1 MTGYSKDIILT
12 GDRPTGPLHL
22 GHYAGSLVNRL
33 ALQGKVQRQ
42 FILLADLQALTDNA
56 SDPSRVARNVMEV
69 ALDYLAVGLDPAHSP
84 FVLQSG
90 VPELAELTVLYLNL
104 ATVARLERN
113 PTVKSEI
120 QARGFARDIPAGFLC
135 YPVSQAADITAFRAT
150 LVPVGDDQ
158 LPMIEQTNETAARIN
173 HMAGHVVLPEA
184 KALLSNVTR
193 LPGIDG
199 TAKASKSLGNA
210 ISLAATPDEIARA
223 VQAMYTD
230 PGHLRVSDPG
240 KTEGNVVF
248 AYLDAFD
255 PDVSEVARL
264 REHYRRGGLGDVV
277 LKRRLDGVL
286 QEMLAPIRA
295 RRAAFAADLGA
306 VERIIDAGTAEARD
320 VAARTLDDVRA
331 VFGLSRRQAAQFS
344 LR

>member
-1 MTGYSKDIILT
+1 
-12 GDRPTGPLHL
+12 
-22 GHYAGSLVNRL
+22 
-33 ALQGKVQRQ
+33 
-42 FILLADLQALTDNA
+42 
-56 SDPSRVARNVMEV
+56 MEV
-69 ALDYLAVGLDPAHSP
+69 ALDHLAVGLDPERSP
-84 FVLQSG
+84 FALQSG

-113 PTVKSEI
+113 PTVKAEI
-120 QARGFARDIPAGFLC
+120 QARGFARDISAGFLC

-158 LPMIEQTNETAARIN
+158 LPMIEQTNEIVAKIN
-173 HMAGHVVLPEA
+173 HLAGRTVLPEA
-184 KALLSNVTR
+184 KALLSRVTR

-210 ISLAATPDEIARA
+210 ISLSSTPDEIARA

-255 PDVSEVARL
+255 PDIAEVARL
-264 REHYRRGGLGDVV
+264 RERYRRGGLGDVA

-286 QEMLAPIRA
+286 QAMLAPIRA
-295 RRAAFAADLGA
+295 RRAVFATDLGA
-306 VERIIDAGTAEARD
+306 VKRIVAAGTAGARE
-320 VAARTLDDVRA
+320 VAAQTLDDVRA
-331 VFGLSRRQAAQFS
+331 VFGLAPRQAAQFS
-344 LR
+344 FR